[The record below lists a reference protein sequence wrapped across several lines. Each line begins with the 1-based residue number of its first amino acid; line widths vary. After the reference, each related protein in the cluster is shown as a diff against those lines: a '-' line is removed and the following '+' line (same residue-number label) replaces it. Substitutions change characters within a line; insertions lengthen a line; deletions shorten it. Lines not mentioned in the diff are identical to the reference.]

1 MTDDAEHQPAHRS
14 PGADAADPAPLAV
27 RVERT
32 EPGGTVHVLTLQRPA
47 VRNAMDT
54 ALLSAFVDALHDA
67 DRDHDLAGVLITGA
81 GGHFSAGADLKEARP
96 VSGDE
101 QARAVSGDAAT
112 FGRRQ
117 ELFAVAYEQLTTFR
131 APTVAAVEGYAVG
144 GGAELAAACDLLVVA
159 RSAVVRF
166 PGAMMGIPVGVART
180 VGRVGLSTARDW
192 VLSGREVGAEEA
204 HTTGFAQRLVADG
217 QAVEA
222 GLAWLELVAANDP
235 ATVAVLKRQFLDLG
249 GVRDRSA
256 RENDAIRAQAQTGQL
271 PSYSDDLPRTVRP
284 RRS

>member
-1 MTDDAEHQPAHRS
+1 MSTD
-14 PGADAADPAPLAV
+14 ADPAPVAV
-27 RVERT
+27 RVERP

-67 DRDHDLAGVLITGA
+67 DRDQDLAGVLITGA

-96 VSGDE
+96 MAGDKE
-101 QARAVSGDAAT
+101 ARPGGEDAT
-112 FGRRQ
+112 FARRQ

-131 APTVAAVEGYAVG
+131 TPTVAAVEGYAVG

-159 RSAVVRF
+159 RSAVLRF

-192 VLSGREVGAEEA
+192 VLSGREVPAEEA

-217 QAVEA
+217 EAVEA

-256 RENDAIRAQAQTGQL
+256 RENDAIRAQAQTGRL
-271 PSYSDDLPRTVRP
+271 PSTTDDLPRTVRP
-284 RRS
+284 RRT

>member
-1 MTDDAEHQPAHRS
+1 MSS
-14 PGADAADPAPLAV
+14 PLDVAV
-27 RVERT
+27 HTT
-32 EPGGTVHVLTLQRPA
+32 EAGGTVHVLTLQRA
-47 VRNAMDT
+47 EVRNAMDT
-54 ALLSAFVDALHDA
+54 ELLAAFVDALHDA
-67 DRDHDLAGVLITGA
+67 AGHDDLVGLLVTGA
-81 GGHFSAGADLKEARP
+81 GGHFSAGADLKEAGP
-96 VSGDE
+96 D
-101 QARAVSGDAAT
+101 DAAV
-112 FGRRQ
+112 FARRQ
-117 ELFAVAYEQLTTFR
+117 ELFAHAYEQLTTFP

-159 RSAVVRF
+159 ESAVLRF

-192 VLSGREVGAEEA
+192 VLSAREVPAEEL
-204 HTTGFAQRLVADG
+204 HTTGFAQRLVGDG

-222 GLAWLELVAANDP
+222 GLAWLEVVAERDP

-256 RENDAIRAQAQTGQL
+256 RENDAILAQARTGRL
-271 PSYSDDLPRTVRP
+271 PSWTDDLPRTVRP

>member
-1 MTDDAEHQPAHRS
+1 MSDAS
-14 PGADAADPAPLAV
+14 PLAV
-27 RVERT
+27 RVEPTASDRAI
-32 EPGGTVHVLTLQRPA
+32 HVLTLQRPA
-47 VRNAMDT
+47 VRNALDT
-54 ALLSAFVDALHDA
+54 ASLSALVDAMDDA
-67 DRDHDLAGVLITGA
+67 DRDADLAGLLVTGA

-96 VSGDE
+96 G
-101 QARAVSGDAAT
+101 SGDAAT
-112 FGRRQ
+112 FARRQ

-159 RSAVVRF
+159 RSAVLRF
-166 PGAMMGIPVGVART
+166 PGAVMGIPVGVART

-192 VLSGREVGAEEA
+192 VLSAREVPAEEA
-204 HTTGFAQRLVADG
+204 HTSGFAQRLVGDG
-217 QAVEA
+217 EALEA
-222 GLAWLELVAANDP
+222 GLAWLELVAENDP
-235 ATVAVLKRQFLDLG
+235 ATVAVLKRQFLDQG

-284 RRS
+284 RRT